1 MIDFIIQ
8 TLIWCMALY
17 GMICLIE
24 SLYQNYTYSK
34 IKSNVKLILVVK
46 NAEEGIENYVKELK
60 YGKNFYNNLVII
72 DMNSEDKTVEIL
84 KELEKETINMK
95 ILNEKEGKE
104 YLEHLT
110 I

>member
-24 SLYQNYTYSK
+24 SIYQNYTYSK

-46 NAEEGIENYVKELK
+46 NAEEGIENYVRELK

-84 KELEKETINMK
+84 KELEKETKNMK
-95 ILNEKEGKE
+95 ILSEKEGKE